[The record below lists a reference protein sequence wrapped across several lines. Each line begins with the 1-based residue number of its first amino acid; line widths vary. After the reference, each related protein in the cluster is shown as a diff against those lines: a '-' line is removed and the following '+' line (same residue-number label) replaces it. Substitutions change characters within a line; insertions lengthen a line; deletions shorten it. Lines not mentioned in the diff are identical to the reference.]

1 MRFPAPRAAAAR
13 TAAAAKADWPVAF
26 ASDPD
31 VRHSDSALPW
41 MYSLRVRRRSRRR
54 SPGSTLLIFASL
66 VEFTL
71 HFFPELTE
79 RFPLLAQFILGQLER
94 GESLR
99 ALRLRG
105 YVAIVPSDQGP
116 GVEGRSRLSLARCPW
131 LEESRKCQN
140 QFLNL

>member
-79 RFPLLAQFILGQLER
+79 RFLLLADYRFMALDVHLLMLKILKHDIDDRQEDCW
-94 GESLR
+94 
-99 ALRLRG
+99 
-105 YVAIVPSDQGP
+105 V
-116 GVEGRSRLSLARCPW
+116 
-131 LEESRKCQN
+131 
-140 QFLNL
+140 